1 MMRPALLLFLL
12 ASPLSAWAA
21 GFAAVDGV
29 VSHVDPKNLS
39 GSADIGAI
47 QFRFGSALNS
57 EATLGMEF
65 RAGLG
70 FGRERS
76 NGVRYEMDR
85 YFGAYLRGQFPANL
99 VVRPY
104 GLIGVSRIETTQ
116 NGSGENYNDLSL
128 GLGADYNVNETVF
141 VSLEYL
147 RAADRSKAEVSNFSL
162 GVGARF

>member
-12 ASPLSAWAA
+12 ASPLSALAA
-21 GFAAVDGV
+21 GFAAVDAV
-29 VSHVDPKNLS
+29 VSHVDPKNVS
-39 GSADIGAI
+39 GSADIAAI
-47 QFRFGSALNS
+47 QFRFGSTLNT

-85 YFGAYLRGQFPANL
+85 YFGAYMRGQFPANL

-104 GLIGVSRIETTQ
+104 GLVGLTRVETTQ
-116 NGSGENYNDLSL
+116 SGSGENYNDLSL
-128 GLGADYNVNETVF
+128 GLGADYSINKSVF
-141 VSLEYL
+141 FSLEYL

-162 GVGARF
+162 GVGAHF